1 MLFLQLCVQ
10 GNVWFVWYSTGEKLL
25 TEGLF
30 NTLLPGPSALI
41 IPQRPHLLCLPH
53 SDLFWKADYS
63 RRENKTK
70 PLPSWQIRCILGRGI
85 TSVSPPWTSSEPG
98 KWLRCL
104 HGASTVQAIRRTEY
118 RPAIDKPNSLVPHS
132 LPSKLPLDMSGS
144 HRTQWK
150 PRSIHFLS
158 SRSWHTMKFYFEGV
172 NCLRSQKRWRDRICA
187 TALFPL

>member
-1 MLFLQLCVQ
+1 MSTKKCAIRLVFNRWKAFNWRFVQ
-10 GNVWFVWYSTGEKLL
+10 HTAACC
-25 TEGLF
+25 
-30 NTLLPGPSALI
+30 LLPWLFPKGPTYCVCHI
-41 IPQRPHLLCLPH
+41 VTYFEKQI
-53 SDLFWKADYS
+53 DYS

-70 PLPSWQIRCILGRGI
+70 PLPSWQIRCIMGRDI
-85 TSVSPPWTSSEPG
+85 TSVSPPRTSSEPG

-144 HRTQWK
+144 HHTQWK

-158 SRSWHTMKFYFEGV
+158 SRSWHAMKFYFEGV
-172 NCLRSQKRWRDRICA
+172 NCLRSQKRWSDRICA

>member
-1 MLFLQLCVQ
+1 MTYF
-10 GNVWFVWYSTGEKLL
+10 EKQ
-25 TEGLF
+25 
-30 NTLLPGPSALI
+30 I
-41 IPQRPHLLCLPH
+41 
-53 SDLFWKADYS
+53 DYS

-70 PLPSWQIRCILGRGI
+70 PLPSWQIRCIMGRDI
-85 TSVSPPWTSSEPG
+85 TSVSPPRTSSEPG

-158 SRSWHTMKFYFEGV
+158 SRSWHAMKFYFEGV
-172 NCLRSQKRWRDRICA
+172 NCLRRDEVTESVPLRYPIIEA
-187 TALFPL
+187 FKFTVSLMKELTALQCWVQS